1 MKTLLKMKLQRKIL
15 VEQQWA
21 QKGKIELQA
30 SQTSDAH
37 AGIVMALCCVRACV
51 CVCVCGGG

>member
-15 VEQQWA
+15 VEQQRA

-37 AGIVMALCCVRACV
+37 AVTQQRRGMYARSRIS
-51 CVCVCGGG
+51 